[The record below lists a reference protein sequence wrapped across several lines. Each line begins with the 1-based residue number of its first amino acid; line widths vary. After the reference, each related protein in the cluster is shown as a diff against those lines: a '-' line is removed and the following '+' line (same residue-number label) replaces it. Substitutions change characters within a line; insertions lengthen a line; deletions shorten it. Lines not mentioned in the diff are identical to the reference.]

1 MSIAD
6 RICFDLG
13 MTNRQLLDLASST
26 TDKYHC
32 FSAGGRKIVAP
43 QPDLKLVQCWI
54 SDYINTEFDID
65 LPYATAYEKGSSV
78 CHNAKLHANSSH
90 FLLLDICHFFE
101 SCTQKMVRNLFS
113 GGVYQST
120 SAASRLRLTA
130 DDVDLLVALS
140 CYRGSLATGS
150 PCSPFIANRIMASFD
165 HEIAA
170 GLGEKFVYSRYSDDI
185 CISSTEWINSAEI
198 STFVGSR
205 LRQKSFDLNSDKT
218 RCFGRGYLRKITG
231 IYLDC
236 DGVLRLGPQR
246 KAELKRLLYQA
257 LMRECD
263 RNHAHRVLGHLSF
276 CRQVEPDYYNALLAK
291 YASYGKAVSCGGV
304 MPALVELAYG

>member
-1 MSIAD
+1 MFIAD

-26 TDKYHC
+26 TDKYYC

-113 GGVYQST
+113 GGVYQPT
-120 SAASRLRLTA
+120 NAASRLRLTA

-218 RCFGRGYLRKITG
+218 RCFGRGHLRKITG

>member
-26 TDKYHC
+26 TDKHHC

-120 SAASRLRLTA
+120 NAASRLRLTA

-218 RCFGRGYLRKITG
+218 RCFGRGHLRKITG